1 MKKLILW
8 ASLFLLWIPSAYAD
22 EQQLGQDCDQVE
34 RVLLSVPDAKY
45 SRDWG
50 VFQGSDGESVYGGCV
65 MVVTGSRTGSPDF
78 QSRFNQ
84 LYPTDDNEF
93 GKSGWTVEKPGDDN
107 QNFTIMRNGN
117 FCQVSGDWEPD
128 DSKESKTGGSNEFMI
143 RVECGVK
150 EE

>member
-1 MKKLILW
+1 MKRLVLW
-8 ASLFLLWIPSAYAD
+8 ASLFLFWAPSGYAD

-34 RVLLSVPDAKY
+34 RVLLSVPGTKY

-65 MVVTGSRTGSPDF
+65 MVVTGSRTDSPGF

-93 GKSGWTVEKPGDDN
+93 GKSGWTVENPGNDN
-107 QNFTIMRNGN
+107 QNFIIIRNGN
-117 FCQVSGDWEPD
+117 FCQVSGDWESA
-128 DSKESKTGGSNEFMI
+128 DSTESKTSVGSDFSI
-143 RVECGVK
+143 RVECGVR

>member
-1 MKKLILW
+1 MKRLILW
-8 ASLFLLWIPSAYAD
+8 VCLFLFWMPTSYAD

-34 RVLLSVPDAKY
+34 RVLLSVPGAKY

-50 VFQGSDGESVYGGCV
+50 VFQGNDGESVYGGCV
-65 MVVTGSRTGSPDF
+65 MVVTGSRTDSPDF

-84 LYPTDDNEF
+84 LYPTEENEF
-93 GKSGWTVEKPGDDN
+93 GKSGWTVQDPGDDN
-107 QNFTIMRNGN
+107 QNFTIIRNGN
-117 FCQVSGDWEPD
+117 FCQVSGDWEPGNPA
-128 DSKESKTGGSNEFMI
+128 DSKTSDDNSFTI